1 MKQCPKCSRTY
12 TDETLN
18 FCLEDGE
25 WLVEANVTDEPA
37 TAVMPEGVS
46 SPGKTTLERETQIY
60 TSGDFIAREVKQH
73 KLRTTLIAAF
83 AIFILAGF
91 GYGIY
96 HLIGRRG
103 VAPITR
109 TSTNILTERLSGDG
123 RTRSPVI
130 SPDGKFMVYVKLEG
144 GQQSLWIKQI
154 QTGSNVN
161 VVKPGESD
169 EFWGIT
175 FSRDGNFVYYNAGGR
190 SAKEAPTIFR
200 APTLGGIPPIK
211 FLSNA
216 FLLDF
221 SPDGKQI
228 AYRRVDLSVLKE
240 TVLVANAD
248 GSQEREVIVRN
259 GTQYFSSP
267 PRWSPD
273 GMLLA
278 VGVGDDALAPA
289 PNVVP
294 IVVSI
299 DSGTAVE
306 LGTKKWEKM
315 DDIVWHPSGDS
326 LLVDASENA
335 LLPGQIWELS
345 YPAGEPRKITSDVNG
360 HTGISITSDGNSI
373 VTGELFARSSVW
385 VSPDLK
391 PENAKQIMPATGDT
405 WGLDWTPDG
414 RIVYASDQTGSV
426 EIWIM
431 NADGSAARPLTSDK
445 VFKLVPTVS
454 PDGRYIVYTA
464 ASNGGELIRID
475 IGGGDPRVL
484 TKSNGADNPH
494 ISPDGKWVIY
504 SAFVDGA
511 MRVLRV
517 PIDGGDGQKLTSG
530 GFATE
535 PRYSNDGSRFACFL
549 LDLKSLVWNKIA
561 IYPAEGGEPITILD
575 VPGDTN
581 SGRGPEWTPD
591 DKNIVVV
598 IAPGE
603 TQELFQIPVDGSAG
617 KQITKVG
624 VPGIAR
630 RAFSPDG
637 KRIAIVRAEG
647 FGNAI
652 IISNFR

>member
-1 MKQCPKCSRTY
+1 MKHCPKCGRSY
-12 TDETLN
+12 DDETLN

-25 WLVEANVTDEPA
+25 WLQAKSDPDEPA
-37 TAVMPEGVS
+37 TAVMPEGTS

-60 TSGDFIAREVKQH
+60 TSGDFISNEIKSH
-73 KLRTTLIAAF
+73 KFRFGAIGAVALIVVVGFFYGTYKFLDRSAVSTQRT
-83 AIFILAGF
+83 AGNM
-91 GYGIY
+91 
-96 HLIGRRG
+96 
-103 VAPITR
+103 ITQ
-109 TSTNILTERLSGDG
+109 RLSGDG

-190 SAKEAPTIFR
+190 STNETPTVFR
-200 APTLGGIPPIK
+200 APTLGGFPPTK

-216 FLLDF
+216 FFVDF
-221 SPDGKQI
+221 SPDGARI
-228 AYRRVDLSVLKE
+228 SYRRADLSILKE
-240 TVLVANAD
+240 SVLVANAD
-248 GSQEREVIVRN
+248 GSQEREVLSRL
-259 GTQYFSSP
+259 GTQYLSTP

-273 GMLLA
+273 GKFLV
-278 VGVGDDALAPA
+278 VGAGDDALV
-289 PNVVP
+289 PNPSVVP
-294 IVVSI
+294 MLISL
-299 DSGTAVE
+299 DAGTVTE
-306 LGTKKWEKM
+306 IGQKKWEKI

-326 LLVDASENA
+326 LLADASENA

-345 YPAGEPRKITSDVNG
+345 FPSGEPRKITSDANG
-360 HTGISITSDGNSI
+360 HTGISITSDGSSI
-373 VTGELFARSSVW
+373 VTGELSARSAVW

-405 WGLDWTPDG
+405 WGLAWTPDG
-414 RIVYASDQTGSV
+414 RIVYASDQSGSV

-431 NADGSAARPLTSDK
+431 NADGSGARPLTSDK
-445 VFKLVPTVS
+445 IFKLVPTVS
-454 PDGRYIVYTA
+454 PDGRYVVYTS

-475 IGGGDPRVL
+475 IGGGDPRIL
-484 TKSNGADNPH
+484 TKNNGADNPH

-511 MRVLRV
+511 MRILRV
-517 PIDGGDGQKLTSG
+517 AIDGGEGQTLTSG
-530 GFATE
+530 AFATE

-549 LDLKSLVWNKIA
+549 LDPKSLVWNKIA
-561 IYPAEGGEPITILD
+561 IYPADGGQPITTLD

-581 SGRGPEWTPD
+581 SGRGPVWTPD
-591 DKNIVVV
+591 DMNIVVV
-598 IAPGE
+598 ISPGE
-603 TQELFQIPVDGSAG
+603 MQELFQIPVDGSAG
-617 KQITKVG
+617 KQITKLG

-630 RAFSPDG
+630 RAYSPDG

-647 FGNAI
+647 LGNAI
-652 IISNFR
+652 MFSNFR